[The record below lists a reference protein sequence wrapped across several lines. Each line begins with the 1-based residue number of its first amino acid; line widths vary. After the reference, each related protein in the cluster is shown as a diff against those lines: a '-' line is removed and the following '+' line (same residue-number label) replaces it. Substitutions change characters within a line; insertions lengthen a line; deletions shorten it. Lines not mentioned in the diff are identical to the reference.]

1 MTEVGELSAYKLL
14 VVDDIETN
22 IDMLIEVLAD
32 DYEVSVALDGVSALE
47 TVRENRPDLILL
59 DIMMPGMDGLEVC
72 RRLQA
77 DESTRDIPIIFV
89 TALGDI
95 EDEAE
100 GFAAGG
106 VDYITKP
113 ISPPIV
119 QARVKNHL
127 QLMLA
132 RRKLQ
137 ERNEAL
143 KDYNRLRD
151 EMERIIQQD
160 IKTPLTTV
168 LTAPAMLRNSPRL
181 TRDEIDVLDMIDK
194 SGHRIL
200 EIINRSV
207 DLFRM
212 ERGEYIVRPTPIDL
226 IGLTNKIRQELAGLI
241 EAGRTEFRVMINDRL
256 VGASDAVWVSG
267 EEMLVYSMLS
277 NLIGYAVD
285 ACPMRGEATVRFTTA
300 DSVGITIRH
309 TGELSRPDVEVFF
322 SKFGQTQPHARPTL
336 GNYLAQLIARTMGGA
351 VEIESS
357 SRGGTKISI
366 QLPRAEEAPTA
377 EASVRAAAPPEERTV
392 LVMEKQTLVRRVILA
407 ALRHMGLGRIME
419 AADLK
424 QASAALAGGNI
435 GLIISSW
442 DVNHPAGEELY
453 RLARRENAPA
463 LIPFIAVLSVGARP
477 GQDLIDDPIADRLT
491 KPFAIDD
498 LRAMVERLLT

>member
-1 MTEVGELSAYKLL
+1 MTEISELSAGKLL

-22 IDMLIEVLAD
+22 IDMLVEVLAD
-32 DYEVSVALDGVSALE
+32 DYDVSVALDGASALE
-47 TVRENRPDLILL
+47 AVRENRPDLILL

-119 QARVKNHL
+119 QARVRNHL

-137 ERNEAL
+137 EQNEAL

-168 LTAPAMLRNSPRL
+168 LTAPAMLRNSPGL
-181 TRDEIDVLDMIDK
+181 TRDEVDVLDMIDK

-200 EIINRSV
+200 EILNRSV
-207 DLFRM
+207 ELFRM
-212 ERGEYIVRPTPIDL
+212 ERGEYIVRPTPVDL
-226 IGLTNKIRQELAGLI
+226 IGLTTQIKQELAGLI
-241 EAGRTEFRVMINDRL
+241 EAGRTKFRVMINDRL
-256 VGASDAVWVSG
+256 VGPSDAVWVSG

-300 DSVGITIRH
+300 DSVDMTIHH
-309 TGELSRPDVEVFF
+309 TGELSRSDVEIFF

-336 GNYLAQLIARTMGGA
+336 GNYLAHLIARTMGGA
-351 VEIESS
+351 VGIESS

-366 QLPRAEEAPTA
+366 RLPRAEEAPPA
-377 EASVRAAAPPEERTV
+377 DASSRLATPPKERTV

-407 ALRHMGLGRIME
+407 ALRHMGLSRIME
-419 AADLK
+419 AADLE
-424 QASAALAGGNI
+424 QASSALADGNI
-435 GLIISSW
+435 GLIVSSW
-442 DVNHPAGEELY
+442 DAKESAGEDLY
-453 RLARRENAPA
+453 RLVRRPNAPTP
-463 LIPFIAVLSVGARP
+463 IPFIAVLSVGARP
-477 GQDLIDDPIADRLT
+477 GQDLIEDPIADRLT
-491 KPFAIDD
+491 KPFATDD
-498 LRAMVERLLT
+498 LKTMVERLLN